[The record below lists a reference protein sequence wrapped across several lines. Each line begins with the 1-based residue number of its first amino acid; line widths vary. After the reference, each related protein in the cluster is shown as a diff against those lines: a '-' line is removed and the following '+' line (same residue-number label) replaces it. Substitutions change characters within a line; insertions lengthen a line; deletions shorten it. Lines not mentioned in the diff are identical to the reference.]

1 MWGNAAVGKRRE
13 SSGSGLDGR
22 MVGREGMY
30 LRAVWETREAIICDA
45 GEACRLLLANQ
56 TIYTISSWRWAGRRV
71 RTPQKKMKMMIMMI
85 LCKAAGKDG
94 GWKMKDGD
102 ADCNDI
108 DRDC

>member
-30 LRAVWETREAIICDA
+30 LRVVRETRKAIICDA

-71 RTPQKKMKMMIMMI
+71 RTPKKDEDDDYDDIVQGS
-85 LCKAAGKDG
+85 GKRWWMENE
-94 GWKMKDGD
+94 GWR
-102 ADCNDI
+102 C
-108 DRDC
+108 